1 MSEAVHTQAA
11 AAQAQR
17 EEQREEKA
25 AHTQRENM
33 AAQREPQRDAQRETQ
48 QRDAQQRDAQQRDA
62 QQRDAQQRDVQQR
75 DPQQRDPQQQR
86 ETPRETQQRET
97 VPQQRASSRFED
109 EWQAVQFEFVDDP
122 QAAVS
127 KADDLVTKAIEELTT
142 RQRTLSQQW
151 KGEGKHETEDLRLA
165 LHRYR
170 ELFKSL
176 VAVK

>member
-25 AHTQRENM
+25 AHTQRETM

-48 QRDAQQRDAQQRDA
+48 QRDP
-62 QQRDAQQRDVQQR
+62 QQRDV
-75 DPQQRDPQQQR
+75 QQRDPQQQR

>member
-48 QRDAQQRDAQQRDA
+48 QRETQQRDA
-62 QQRDAQQRDVQQR
+62 QQRDAQQRDV
-75 DPQQRDPQQQR
+75 QQRDPQQQR

>member
-25 AHTQRENM
+25 AHAQRETM

-48 QRDAQQRDAQQRDA
+48 QRETQQRDP
-62 QQRDAQQRDVQQR
+62 QQRDV
-75 DPQQRDPQQQR
+75 QQRDPQQQR
-86 ETPRETQQRET
+86 ETPRESQQRET
-97 VPQQRASSRFED
+97 VPQQRPSSRLED
-109 EWQAVQFEFVDDP
+109 EWQAVQYEFVDDP

>member
-25 AHTQRENM
+25 AHTQRETM

-48 QRDAQQRDAQQRDA
+48 QRDP
-62 QQRDAQQRDVQQR
+62 QQRDV
-75 DPQQRDPQQQR
+75 QQRDPQQQR

-97 VPQQRASSRFED
+97 VPQQRPSSRLED
-109 EWQAVQFEFVDDP
+109 EWQAVQYEFVDDP

>member
-1 MSEAVHTQAA
+1 MSEAVHAQAA
-11 AAQAQR
+11 AAHAQR

-25 AHTQRENM
+25 AQTQRENM
-33 AAQREPQRDAQRETQ
+33 TAQREPQRDAQRETQ
-48 QRDAQQRDAQQRDA
+48 QRDVQQRDVQQQRDP
-62 QQRDAQQRDVQQR
+62 QQRDVQQR
-75 DPQQRDPQQQR
+75 DPQQQR
-86 ETPRETQQRET
+86 ETPKETQERETA
-97 VPQQRASSRFED
+97 PQQRPSSRLED

-122 QAAVS
+122 QAAVR